1 MTTTAERDK
10 HDDKTLLVTI
20 TPPMCD
26 KCEDHRCP
34 RTVKVQ
40 QRCARLKKK

>member
-1 MTTTAERDK
+1 MTTTAERDP
-10 HDDKTLLVTI
+10 HDAKTLLVKI

-26 KCEDHRCP
+26 ECEDHRCP